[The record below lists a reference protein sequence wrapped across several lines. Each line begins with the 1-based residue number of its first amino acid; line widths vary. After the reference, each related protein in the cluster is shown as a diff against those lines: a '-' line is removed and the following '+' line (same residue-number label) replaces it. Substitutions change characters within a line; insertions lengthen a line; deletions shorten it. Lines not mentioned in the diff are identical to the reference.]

1 MGSGASTL
9 PETLTAAEAEELFA
23 GAFDAAKFAEMADPE
38 TGTLSRERL
47 LQEGMRME
55 AEGKALPDLF
65 GTAGAATDDASQ
77 AEETA
82 PDLRTEAE
90 ISDD

>member
-9 PETLTAAEAEELFA
+9 PETLTAAEAEELFT

-65 GTAGAATDDASQ
+65 GTAPFS
-77 AEETA
+77 
-82 PDLRTEAE
+82 P
-90 ISDD
+90 